1 MINPFEYNNYYAMI
15 YFYNSIINYMNFPI
29 FYIFNLIIM
38 LIFFINKIIYIITYP
53 FRVIIDMEINYI
65 LNKSPFN
72 D

>member
-1 MINPFEYNNYYAMI
+1 MINPFEYNNYYAII
-15 YFYNSIINYMNFPI
+15 YFYNSIMNYMNFPI

-65 LNKSPFN
+65 LNNSPFN